1 METHRVYEMVEIT
14 FNGLRFPSY
23 RYLRDGAERVV
34 YKSLPFTK
42 KLRLHFTGRL
52 LVLKGQR
59 RDRDDDVYL
68 CQDAYG
74 IFFFCIRRGEQLN
87 VAEAMA

>member
-1 METHRVYEMVEIT
+1 MVEIQY
-14 FNGLRFPSY
+14 NGYVFPTHK
-23 RYLRDGAERVV
+23 YLLGDAERAI